1 MLGDLTPAPAVAVTG
16 HNLPATSHHDA
27 AAQARCADS
36 TKTYHPRV
44 HNPPLPAY
52 VHHMHIGLPPHPTPP
67 SYPPQTPTPH
77 THTHQ
82 LPALLCQQLQ
92 SKRSSETLFINDT
105 AQKRVQQAGALSSPQ
120 QLAVRHPSTPRHAS
134 LKPRSPQPACH
145 APPVTT
151 SGRCPC
157 HHCRRQQQQ
166 QQQQPQQ
173 LSGHQRYAWPS
184 RPVTWCSPAA

>member
-1 MLGDLTPAPAVAVTG
+1 MCRQHENISSTRAQSATARICPPHAHRAPF
-16 HNLPATSHHDA
+16 
-27 AAQARCADS
+27 
-36 TKTYHPRV
+36 
-44 HNPPLPAY
+44 
-52 VHHMHIGLPPHPTPP
+52 PPHPPK
-67 SYPPQTPTPH
+67 YPPPTPTPH

-92 SKRSSETLFINDT
+92 SKRSNETLFINDT

-120 QLAVRHPSTPRHAS
+120 QLAVRHPPAPRHAS

-145 APPVTT
+145 APPVST

-157 HHCRRQQQQ
+157 HHCRRQQQQQ

-184 RPVTWCSPAA
+184 RPVTWCSPAASHTATVRNSAAVFLSALKHMDVRGCG